1 MTASYILIQNI
12 RECALF
18 KRHVY
23 HASKKLRGKELE
35 RGTILQKDPNDKT
48 RFVVA
53 DRNEVFFDRSCVEGL
68 DDKLELLPDALAED
82 LLEIISLE
90 ERLRFFNRET
100 RREGN
105 REDTYSDAELLR
117 PRASFT
123 EDADGKISPRRRR
136 SESRSTRHDEER
148 QKLENELKLQREQ
161 IKDLTAKKEAVK
173 QQLTEIDADGRR
185 ALRSRRS
192 ESTSARQNKER
203 QKLENELKLLREQIS
218 TSIEGIKTLENQLS
232 EKSKYYLRRV
242 SNN

>member
-1 MTASYILIQNI
+1 MWITFALFSDFTNKFGMTASYILIQNI

-100 RREGN
+100 RR
-105 REDTYSDAELLR
+105 
-117 PRASFT
+117 
-123 EDADGKISPRRRR
+123 
-136 SESRSTRHDEER
+136 
-148 QKLENELKLQREQ
+148 
-161 IKDLTAKKEAVK
+161 
-173 QQLTEIDADGRR
+173 
-185 ALRSRRS
+185 
-192 ESTSARQNKER
+192 
-203 QKLENELKLLREQIS
+203 
-218 TSIEGIKTLENQLS
+218 
-232 EKSKYYLRRV
+232 V
-242 SNN
+242 SHFH

>member
-1 MTASYILIQNI
+1 MLSEKYVDNIRSFCDFTNKFGMTASYILIQNI

-35 RGTILQKDPNDKT
+35 RGTILQKDPNDET

-100 RREGN
+100 RR
-105 REDTYSDAELLR
+105 
-117 PRASFT
+117 
-123 EDADGKISPRRRR
+123 
-136 SESRSTRHDEER
+136 
-148 QKLENELKLQREQ
+148 
-161 IKDLTAKKEAVK
+161 
-173 QQLTEIDADGRR
+173 
-185 ALRSRRS
+185 
-192 ESTSARQNKER
+192 
-203 QKLENELKLLREQIS
+203 
-218 TSIEGIKTLENQLS
+218 
-232 EKSKYYLRRV
+232 V
-242 SNN
+242 SHFH